1 MIFFGFQDAIAQ
13 ISNSSTT
20 DITSQIIPGGSSSS
34 FIVQDFAVIMII
46 AAAMLAITYKLKQPM
61 IIGYIIA
68 GMVIGPYTPP
78 FSLIRNVETVNV
90 FAELGIIMLLFVVG
104 TEFPIAKLR
113 SVGKTSMIIAI
124 SETIGTLVTSFFV
137 AQALQLSFFDSIFLA
152 LAMSITSTVV
162 TVRILEELNM
172 ISDKSTTLLLAISI
186 VKDIIAIAA
195 LGVIQTIAEQSVSGT
210 GIEGDGLPILPIAVS
225 IGIVAGFIGFVLV
238 LGSKF
243 IPGIIDKVGRTNDYA
258 LLLISI
264 LGLAF
269 GLSFVANSLG
279 LSVAT
284 GAFLGGVLVAESKSA
299 NVARVVTVPL
309 RDVFAALFFISI
321 GALMEVSL
329 VPFFIVHALILI
341 LTSFASKLLIVTA
354 ILLKSRYDTVT
365 SIRTGLGMASAKGE
379 LSLVV
384 AKVGQETGSV
394 SSAVFPI
401 VGVVTIITTFMT
413 PYVLRFGSRLR
424 IMSSIHRPPS
434 STSTQSSSSSTKPS
448 DNSKYNTDNGN
459 EMKDD
464 NDPSD
469 KT

>member
-1 MIFFGFQDAIAQ
+1 MTIFPDFQDVIAQ
-13 ISNSSTT
+13 LSNSTPV
-20 DITSQIIPGGSSSS
+20 DAASQLMPGGSSS
-34 FIVQDFAVIMII
+34 FIVQDFAVIMIV

-61 IIGYIIA
+61 IIGYILA

-113 SVGKTSMIIAI
+113 SVGRTSMIVAV
-124 SETIGTLVTSFFV
+124 SETIGTLVISFFV

-172 ISDKSTTLLLAISI
+172 IRAESTTLLLAISI
-186 VKDIIAIAA
+186 VEDIIAIAA
-195 LGVIQTIAEQSVSGT
+195 LGVIQSIAEQSVSGI
-210 GIEGDGLPILPIAVS
+210 GGDELPILPIAISVS
-225 IGIVAGFIGFVLV
+225 IVAGFIGIILV
-238 LGSKF
+238 LGSRF
-243 IPGIIDKVGRTNDYA
+243 IPGIIDRVGKTYDYA

-269 GLSFVANSLG
+269 GLSFIANSLG

-284 GAFLGGVLVAESKSA
+284 GAFLAGVLVAESKSA
-299 NVARVVTVPL
+299 HIARVVTVPL

-321 GALMEVSL
+321 GALMEISL
-329 VPFFIVHALILI
+329 IPFFIVPAIILI
-341 LTSFASKLLIVTA
+341 VTSFASKLLIITA

-365 SIRTGLGMASAKGE
+365 SVRTGLGMASAKGE

-384 AKVGQETGSV
+384 AKVGQETGAV
-394 SSAVFPI
+394 SSAIFPI

-413 PYVLRFGSRLR
+413 PYVLRFGSGLR
-424 IMSSIHRPPS
+424 FSSK
-434 STSTQSSSSSTKPS
+434 SSSS
-448 DNSKYNTDNGN
+448 
-459 EMKDD
+459 
-464 NDPSD
+464 
-469 KT
+469 